1 MGDLFRDF
9 ATQTQSALSSLTT
22 LLEEHEQAMRTLDR
36 EISEQNFEVNESDAI
51 YRMKVCAEK
60 RAQLEQN
67 KEGIEDNI
75 SQHEIMLLAL
85 ARISQLEGTCCGL
98 QEQLKFMVSEA
109 ERVGQTNKQT
119 NIQINKQTNK
129 QTNIQINRQT
139 N

>member
-1 MGDLFRDF
+1 MSDLFRGF

-22 LLEEHEQAMRTLDR
+22 LLGEHEEAMRNLDR
-36 EISEQNFEVNESDAI
+36 EISGQDFEANESDAI

-67 KEGIEDNI
+67 KEAIEDNI

-85 ARISQLEGTCCGL
+85 TRISQLEGNCCVL

-109 ERVGQTNKQT
+109 DRV
-119 NIQINKQTNK
+119 
-129 QTNIQINRQT
+129 
-139 N
+139 